1 MNTDFARRQMV
12 EQQVR
17 VWDVHNQD
25 VLHVLGNVQREQ
37 FVPAGCEEV
46 AYADTEIP
54 LPHGQVMLRPI
65 IEGRLLQGLDL
76 RSSDNV
82 LEIGTGSGYLT
93 ACLARLSAAVTS
105 IDTHADF
112 IASAE
117 QHLAAAGIENAT
129 LRAMDA
135 TVELPAGEFDAIAI
149 TASVPRID
157 ERFVNALKPGGRLF
171 LVVGEPPVMRALLL
185 TRDGDELREDSL
197 FETNIPALENLV
209 EEPVFSF

>member
-25 VLHVLGNVQREQ
+25 VLHVLGKVQREQ
-37 FVPAGCEEV
+37 FVPAGCEDV

-65 IEGRLLQGLDL
+65 IEGRLLQAVNIRG
-76 RSSDNV
+76 SDKI

-93 ACLARLSAAVTS
+93 ACLALLGATVTS
-105 IDTHADF
+105 IDIHADF
-112 IASAE
+112 VTGAE

-129 LRAMDA
+129 LRDMDA
-135 TVELPAGEFDAIAI
+135 TVELPAGEFDAIAV
-149 TASVPRID
+149 TASMPRID
-157 ERFVNALKPGGRLF
+157 ERFVNALAPGGRLF
-171 LVVGEPPVMRALLL
+171 LVVGEAPVMRAILL
-185 TRDGDELREDSL
+185 TRDGDEVREEYL
-197 FETNIPALENLV
+197 FETNIPLLENLV